1 MILEG
6 ILNFGTRVRREL
18 IINYITIIWRSSGLK
33 MKYLQPLRVFTFNV
47 TSFVFLHIKW
57 WDFGSPQFLHVC
69 RKILI
74 AMGGEVVLA
83 LDEGLGILGSCQGGT
98 CWKWATTKSFTLIV
112 EICGRFCFIWTNSS
126 RLQDLSCHFRI
137 CHLVFNLLLSQFF
150 FPRESPWWM
159 HLPMSQNDMKWQF
172 FWRSKFSRSR
182 VSGSDSELKETVRV

>member
-1 MILEG
+1 MSHHL
-6 ILNFGTRVRREL
+6 FF
-18 IINYITIIWRSSGLK
+18 S
-33 MKYLQPLRVFTFNV
+33 
-47 TSFVFLHIKW
+47 W

-137 CHLVFNLLLSQFF
+137 FHLVFNLLLSQFF
-150 FPRESPWWM
+150 FHERVLGGCTCPWAKMTW
-159 HLPMSQNDMKWQF
+159 NDNF
-172 FWRSKFSRSR
+172 FGVPNSRVPGCQEVTLNWRRPCVCSTKKCYFLQAWEGYKSR
-182 VSGSDSELKETVRV
+182 VSIFFGNSMWL